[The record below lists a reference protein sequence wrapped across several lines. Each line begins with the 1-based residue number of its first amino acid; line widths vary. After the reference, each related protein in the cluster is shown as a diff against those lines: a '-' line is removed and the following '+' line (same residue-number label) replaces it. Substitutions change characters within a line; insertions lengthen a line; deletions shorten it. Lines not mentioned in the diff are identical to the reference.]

1 MGREFFCAFWRER
14 NKNCGGEILRW
25 NISHIGYWCKQKF
38 GIWLRNDDTLYTL
51 RKRLKRGFCTAGR
64 GGKRQVHKGEMEH
77 SSGNNIIGYSGNHM
91 GVFQERQPS
100 AKSEKQDVPGVSD
113 CYLCGHAEQYTV
125 HLYAERLYP
134 CACLGYMGNH
144 HHILYTD
151 ASYGDGVLSLCG
163 FRYIWR
169 KAPA

>member
-1 MGREFFCAFWRER
+1 
-14 NKNCGGEILRW
+14 
-25 NISHIGYWCKQKF
+25 
-38 GIWLRNDDTLYTL
+38 
-51 RKRLKRGFCTAGR
+51 
-64 GGKRQVHKGEMEH
+64 MEH

-100 AKSEKQDVPGVSD
+100 AKSEKQDVQE
-113 CYLCGHAEQYTV
+113 CLTV
-125 HLYAERLYP
+125 TFAAMLSNILSTFMLSGYIP

-163 FRYIWR
+163 FRYI
-169 KAPA
+169 